1 MGILKKPSTEPEPQ
15 PEDDTEQKRIIRWR
29 RLQLARA
36 GYSMKAS
43 GVLADATHVDIEA
56 ARKLILKCPEELA
69 VDILL

>member
-1 MGILKKPSTEPEPQ
+1 MLKKKPSTEPEP

-36 GYSMKAS
+36 GYSMKGA